1 MKSRFLIFAMA
12 LVASAAF
19 AGTNRLGI
27 VVFQFDDGS
36 AGHYKAYQ
44 ILEKYG
50 LKGSFGV
57 ITGRLDKPGALTSA
71 QVVEMYKAGHEIH
84 DHTLEHDAAFY
95 GNPANKDEWPQRME
109 RSLAILK
116 NLGITTR
123 GWNHPGGKGQ
133 GWTPELRATL
143 ARYYDYVAGRV
154 SLRPEQ
160 VWNIHW
166 NFRDDPLCLGRGGV
180 SSWGYNAAT
189 NDAAREVQAIKTK
202 IADGIQQ
209 GLVPIALWH
218 VVKDEDGTAGSV
230 EEIGRFVRD
239 HHLPTMRMA
248 DAVKAI
254 QHTRDHFD
262 RQIEQM
268 PNPTLAVDLD
278 GDGRPDGYASCRYA
292 PAEIK
297 APVGRRAI
305 KWSGATSTA
314 INGPETGRTVFSFMA
329 RSADDK
335 PRTIAPELNF
345 VEINKNFEYK
355 WPAKVKCKP
364 VEIGP
369 DWQRVSF
376 SVEVGEEVDRVTI
389 KMDVSPGSAIYFCN
403 PSWRAVPTTNNAIRS
418 P

>member
-12 LVASAAF
+12 WVATAAF
-19 AGTNRLGI
+19 AETNRLGI
-27 VVFQFDDGS
+27 VVFQFDDGT
-36 AGHYKAYQ
+36 AGHYKASQ
-44 ILEKYG
+44 ILDQYG

-71 QVVEMYKAGHEIH
+71 QVIAMHKAGHEIH

-154 SLRPEQ
+154 SLKPEQ

-166 NFRDDPLCLGRGGV
+166 NLRDDPLCLGRGGV

-189 NDAAREVQAIKTK
+189 NDAAREAQAIKTK

-209 GLVPIALWH
+209 GLVTIALWH
-218 VVKDEDGTAGSV
+218 VVKDENRTTWSV
-230 EEIGRFVRD
+230 EEVARFVRD

-248 DAVKAI
+248 DAVQAI
-254 QHTRDHFD
+254 EHTREHFD

-268 PNPTLAVDLD
+268 PNPTLTVNLN

-292 PAEIK
+292 PPEIK
-297 APVGRRAI
+297 PPAGGRVI
-305 KWSGATSTA
+305 EWSRATSTT
-314 INGPETGRTVFSFMA
+314 IYGPETGRTVFSFMA
-329 RSADDK
+329 RSADSQ
-335 PRTIAPELNF
+335 PRVIAPELGF
-345 VEINKNFEYK
+345 GELNKNFEYT
-355 WPAKVKCKP
+355 WPPKVKCKS

-369 DWQRVSF
+369 DWKRVSF
-376 SVEVGEEVDRVTI
+376 PVLVGNDVDRVTI
-389 KMDVSPGSAIYFCN
+389 KLDLSPDGVIHLCN
-403 PSWRAVPTTNNAIRS
+403 PSWRVATAP
-418 P
+418 